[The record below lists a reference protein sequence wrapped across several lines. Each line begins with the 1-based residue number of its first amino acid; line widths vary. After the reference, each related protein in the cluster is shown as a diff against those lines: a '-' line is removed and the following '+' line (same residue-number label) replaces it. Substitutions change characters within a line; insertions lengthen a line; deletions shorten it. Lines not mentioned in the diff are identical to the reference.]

1 MIRKL
6 RRSEKGASAVEF
18 ALAAPVLITMMWGIF
33 QFGVLFGSDAGMQHA
48 LGEGARYATIW
59 PSPTDAQIKQR
70 MTDKLFQMGFGNF
83 TISDPVRGVT
93 GGTVSLRI
101 TYQMTPNLLFFTL
114 PQVTLTRTKV
124 AYLAT

>member
-1 MIRKL
+1 MTRKL
-6 RRSEKGASAVEF
+6 YRSEQGASAAEF
-18 ALAAPVLITMMWGIF
+18 ALAAPVLITMLWGIF

-70 MTDKLFQMGFGNF
+70 MTDKLFKMGYGNF
-83 TISDPVRGVT
+83 VISEPVRPLT
-93 GGTVSLRI
+93 GGTVSLKI
-101 TYQMTPNLLFFTL
+101 TYRMTPNLLFFTL
-114 PQVTLTRTKV
+114 PEVTLTREKV

>member
-6 RRSEKGASAVEF
+6 RQSESGASAVQF

-59 PSPTDAQIKQR
+59 PTPTDTQIKTR
-70 MTDKLFQMGFGNF
+70 MDDKLFKMGY
-83 TISDPVRGVT
+83 
-93 GGTVSLRI
+93 GTFVIDNPDRNTTNGYIDLKV
-101 TYQMTPNLLFFTL
+101 TYQFTPNLLFFTL
-114 PQVTLTRTKV
+114 PQVTLTRTKR
-124 AYLAT
+124 AYTST